1 MRILGTVMK
10 KLKIKQVRSVIGA
23 TERQRLTIKGLGL
36 GKINREVIKPDTS
49 VIRGM
54 VTKVQHLISVTVE
67 NA

>member
-1 MRILGTVMK
+1 MK